1 MNNVKF
7 VSPEYIDNCFGQ
19 KTKLGMKK
27 YSLKAAD
34 ALYFVWIIDRYIVN
48 FINYLASDIS
58 Q

>member
-1 MNNVKF
+1 MKGSSVGIARLMNNVKF

-34 ALYFVWIIDRYIVN
+34 ALYFV
-48 FINYLASDIS
+48 
-58 Q
+58 